1 MTSAA
6 LNLTEVAEFWRVA
19 RRLHTIYAELD
30 RTFEMG
36 TPPCPELQQN
46 VDRSEPAV
54 LERVRQW
61 FDQVDSKVQVWQLRQ
76 LLQSTNLQTEENLR
90 YLIARHL
97 DRARKTEADKEK
109 IDFLL
114 VQYFAYCTPQAD
126 QQVTLESVARV
137 LEPALGEKPAT
148 FPDWAAQLDDKLR
161 KMNECNS
168 LEELQDSGGLVEVRE
183 MKTAAGDQYFQ
194 PAYLAAFT
202 RFNFLARRAF
212 FRAMHLDLHAIR
224 STVNELEHL
233 GFATLDCREAGLSEN
248 ESLEQVRHV
257 IHQWKTPFRAPYSGG
272 SSFHQLILLRKALS
286 FTLESA
292 RKSGSGQG
300 ARPSPP
306 AKPSPAAGAPPPSA
320 QSTQPRAAAPVP
332 SATARPAASEDDD
345 YMQRCV
351 ADITEQLAAM
361 PPRNGPGVSTIH
373 LGGCKLMIAT
383 WEAEAF
389 RGQSDSERSLQRAV
403 AARTILHVCMDRYK
417 KKEPTDLSAALEIA
431 QRQAEEMK
439 VHVIQAKEAMNI
451 DAAVNLAAT
460 AKRLLALVDEGQK
473 LHP

>member
-1 MTSAA
+1 MQIGSQCARPGAGGSNNFMTSAA
-6 LNLTEVAEFWRVA
+6 LNLAEVAEFWRVA
-19 RRLHTIYAELD
+19 RRLHAIYAELD

-61 FDQVDSKVQVWQLRQ
+61 FDQLDSQVHVWQLRQ

-97 DRARKTEADKEK
+97 ERPKKTETDKEK

-114 VQYFAYCTPQAD
+114 VQYFAFCTPQAD
-126 QQVTLESVARV
+126 QHVTLESVARV
-137 LEPALGEKPAT
+137 LEPALGEKPAS

-183 MKTAAGDQYFQ
+183 MKAAAGDQYFQ

-224 STVNELEHL
+224 STVNELEQL
-233 GFATLDCREAGLSEN
+233 GFAALDCREAGLSEH

-272 SSFHQLILLRKALS
+272 SSFQQLILLRKALS
-286 FTLESA
+286 WTLENA
-292 RKSGSGQG
+292 KKSG
-300 ARPSPP
+300 
-306 AKPSPAAGAPPPSA
+306 
-320 QSTQPRAAAPVP
+320 
-332 SATARPAASEDDD
+332 
-345 YMQRCV
+345 
-351 ADITEQLAAM
+351 
-361 PPRNGPGVSTIH
+361 
-373 LGGCKLMIAT
+373 
-383 WEAEAF
+383 
-389 RGQSDSERSLQRAV
+389 
-403 AARTILHVCMDRYK
+403 
-417 KKEPTDLSAALEIA
+417 
-431 QRQAEEMK
+431 
-439 VHVIQAKEAMNI
+439 
-451 DAAVNLAAT
+451 
-460 AKRLLALVDEGQK
+460 
-473 LHP
+473 